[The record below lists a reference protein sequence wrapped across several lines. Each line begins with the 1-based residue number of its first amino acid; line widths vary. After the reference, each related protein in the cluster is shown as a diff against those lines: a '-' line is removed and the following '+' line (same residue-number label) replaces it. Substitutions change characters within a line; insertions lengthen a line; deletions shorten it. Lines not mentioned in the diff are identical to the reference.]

1 MSFIGDRI
9 MMLVKIIFKTP
20 LHIGEAGIGLEETSQ
35 FIHSDTLYSA
45 IFQAWLRLFGE
56 TMSDVVLTSAF
67 PFVGNIYYFP
77 RPLLPIPDFT
87 SDLALQYGKAIKRI
101 RFVDYDNFKKWI
113 TGMPLDLEEVLNT
126 SDIISKAIISAVQP
140 KVSLDRMTLAS
151 NLYYVGETVFANS
164 LGAGLFFL
172 VKLKAEQ
179 MPKFKA
185 ALKFLGEEGIGG
197 RRSQGYGA
205 FEAEFEDSFYL
216 DEPETPNAYVTLSL
230 FHPASD
236 GEIRDNLYSY
246 RLVERTGWLE
256 GEKANFG
263 MRHKRVLMIAEGS
276 VFHRRVSGTVVDV
289 APSGFDA
296 HPVYRN
302 GLAFI
307 IGARLEAK

>member
-1 MSFIGDRI
+1 MII
-9 MMLVKIIFKTP
+9 VKLKFKGP
-20 LHIGEAGIGLEETSQ
+20 VHIGKAGVGLEETCQ

-67 PFVGNIYYFP
+67 PFVDNTYYFP

-87 SDLALQYGKAIKRI
+87 SDLAMQYGKAIKRI
-101 RFVDYDNFKKWI
+101 RFIDYDNIKKWI
-113 TGMPLDLEEVLNT
+113 TGKPLDLEEVLNKV
-126 SDIISKAIISAVQP
+126 DVINRAIVSAVQP
-140 KVSLDRMTLAS
+140 KVSLDRMTSAS
-151 NLYYVGETVFANS
+151 NLYYVGETVFANT

-179 MPKFKA
+179 KPKFEA
-185 ALKFLGEEGIGG
+185 ALKLLGEEGIGG

-205 FEAEFEDSFYL
+205 FEAEFGDNFYL
-216 DEPETPNAYVTLSL
+216 DEPESPNAYITLSL

-256 GEKANFG
+256 GEWANFG
-263 MRHKRVLMIAEGS
+263 MRHKRILMIAEGS
-276 VFHRRVSGTVVDV
+276 VFHRRVSGAVIDV
-289 APSGFDA
+289 APKGFDA

-302 GLAFI
+302 GLAFLL
-307 IGARLEAK
+307 GANVEVQ